1 MKIALVD
8 DEQEELNHVMKLLK
22 SQLDFAEHTLKIDTF
37 SSGTAFLEA
46 WAPGSYDLLIL
57 DIYMDRTDGIAV
69 ARRVRETDSNIC
81 LVFCTSSNAFASE
94 SYEVRAH
101 YYLCKPVT
109 QQGIAAMLER
119 MNLAAYERERLLTLP
134 DGQKVI
140 LHNIMY
146 TEYFN
151 HIVTIH
157 NQKGAAV
164 EIRISQKEM
173 ERLLC
178 KYPSFCCCSRGI
190 IVNFHAVQ
198 KYSADTFW
206 LSSGQTIPISRR
218 RSKEVIDAY
227 THFLFEK
234 MRAEVKNYATFLPN
248 C

>member
-8 DEQEELNHVMKLLK
+8 DEQAELDYLLELLK
-22 SQLDFAEHTLKIDTF
+22 NQLAFSDNTLKIDTF
-37 SSGTAFLEA
+37 PSGTAFLDA
-46 WAPGSYDLLIL
+46 WEPGSYDLLVL
-57 DIYMDRTDGIAV
+57 DIYMERTDGISV
-69 ARRVRETDSNIC
+69 ARKVRETDSNVC
-81 LVFCTSSNAFASE
+81 LVFCTSSNEFASE
-94 SYEVRAH
+94 SYEVCAH
-101 YYLCKPVT
+101 YYLRKPIT

-119 MNLAAYERERLLTLP
+119 LNLAAYERERQLLLP

-157 NQKGAAV
+157 NQKGAA
-164 EIRISQKEM
+164 IQTRISQKEM

-178 KYPSFCCCSRGI
+178 GYPYLCCCSRGI
-190 IVNFHAVQ
+190 IVNFNTVQ
-198 KYSADTFW
+198 RYSADTFW
-206 LSSGQTIPISRR
+206 LSSGQTVPISRR

-227 THFLFEK
+227 SHFLFEK
-234 MRAEVKNYATFLPN
+234 MRAEVNNHATLLPN

>member
-8 DEQEELNHVMKLLK
+8 DEQAELDHIYQLLK
-22 SQLDFAEHTLKIDTF
+22 SQLAFAENTLKIDTF

-69 ARRVRETDSNIC
+69 ARQVRKTDSNIR
-81 LVFCTSSNAFASE
+81 LVFCTSSNEFASE
-94 SYEVRAH
+94 SYEVCAH

-109 QQGIAAMLER
+109 QQGMTAMLER
-119 MNLAAYERERLLTLP
+119 LNLAAYERERQLPLP

-140 LHNIMY
+140 LHNIIY

-151 HIVTIH
+151 HIVTIY
-157 NQKGAAV
+157 NQTGAAV
-164 EIRISQKEM
+164 QTRISQKEM
-173 ERLLC
+173 EQLLC
-178 KYPSFCCCSRGI
+178 RYPYFCCCSRGI

-206 LSSGQTIPISRR
+206 LNNGQTVPISRR

-234 MRAEVKNYATFLPN
+234 MRAEVKNYATLLPN

>member
-8 DEQEELNHVMKLLK
+8 DETAELEHLLKLLK
-22 SQLDFAEHTLKIDTF
+22 SQPTISENTLKIDTF
-37 SSGTAFLEA
+37 PSGTAFLDA
-46 WAPGSYDLLIL
+46 WEPGSYDLLIL
-57 DIYMDRTDGIAV
+57 DIYMDQTDGIAV
-69 ARRVRETDSNIC
+69 ARRVRETDSNIR
-81 LVFCTSSNAFASE
+81 LVFCTSSNEFASE
-94 SYEVRAH
+94 SYEVCAH

-109 QQGIAAMLER
+109 KQGIAAMLER
-119 MNLAAYERERLLTLP
+119 LDLAAYEQERQLPLP

-157 NQKGAAV
+157 NQRGV
-164 EIRISQKEM
+164 QVQTRISQKEL
-173 ERLLC
+173 EQLLC
-178 KYPSFCCCSRGI
+178 GYPYFCCCSRGI
-190 IVNFHAVQ
+190 IVNFHAVRR
-198 KYSADTFW
+198 YSADMFW
-206 LSSGQTIPISRR
+206 LSSGQTVPISRR

-234 MRAEVKNYATFLPN
+234 TREEVRNHAAFLPN